1 MVEEY
6 TNLTYDES
14 KEGDAHN
21 AGWDSYALY
30 EVYRTISGLDGS
42 IITGHNN
49 RE

>member
-30 EVYRTISGLDGS
+30 EVYRVISGLSAFDYHW
-42 IITGHNN
+42 TQQ
-49 RE
+49 